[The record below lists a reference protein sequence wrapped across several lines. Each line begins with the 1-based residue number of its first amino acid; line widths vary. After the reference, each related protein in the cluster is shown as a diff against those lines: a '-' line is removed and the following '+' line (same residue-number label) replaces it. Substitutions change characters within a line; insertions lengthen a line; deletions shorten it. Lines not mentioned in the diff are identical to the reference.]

1 MPDVYRQGDVIF
13 RRIERPTFAEKE
25 SDRLEIYGETGKPH
39 VVNAPVYR
47 SGRLELLYVEGPTPV
62 PVEHPDHEIIILPPG
77 TYEIRRTQRVV
88 RAFGRRNRAARD

>member
-1 MPDVYRQGDVIF
+1 MTDVYRQGDVIF

-47 SGRLELLYVEGPTPV
+47 SGRLELLYVEEPT
-62 PVEHPDHEIIILPPG
+62 PVEHPDHAIIILPPG
-77 TYEIRRTQRVV
+77 TYEVRRTQRLV
-88 RAFGRRNRAARD
+88 RAFGRGNRAARD